1 MLARDTV
8 PSRLTSARRS
18 RSDLHAQRPPHA
30 GRLQNKS
37 SSQWSGS
44 CFSESLH
51 GMVLHGSLRCL
62 HSHECTCRLPDPSSW
77 MPSSSE
83 EEASLTSFLD
93 EVAEGEAF
101 FSAACFAFHS
111 SECFEARFTRAASPA
126 CRDYKTRAVLSG
138 LTLAS

>member
-37 SSQWSGS
+37 SSQWSDS
-44 CFSESLH
+44 CFSEFLH

-62 HSHECTCRLPDPSSW
+62 HSHECICRLPDPSSW

-93 EVAEGEAF
+93 EEAEGVTEPVF
-101 FSAACFAFHS
+101 WSCFLSFSAS
-111 SECFEARFTRAASPA
+111 RAASP
-126 CRDYKTRAVLSG
+126 C
-138 LTLAS
+138 